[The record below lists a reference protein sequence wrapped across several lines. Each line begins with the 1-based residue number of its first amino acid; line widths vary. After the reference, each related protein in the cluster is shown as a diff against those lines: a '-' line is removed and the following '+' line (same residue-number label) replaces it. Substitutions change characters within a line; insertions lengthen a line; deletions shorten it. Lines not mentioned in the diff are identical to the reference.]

1 MTLIIGIAHRIQ
13 RKRKR
18 HETKA
23 VTLKEILVGGKKK
36 TFSDYFMALP
46 FSWRRKAKKYLMYG
60 VEWSGIV

>member
-36 TFSDYFMALP
+36 LLATISWP
-46 FSWRRKAKKYLMYG
+46 FLFRGGERQKNTLCM
-60 VEWSGIV
+60 VWSGLV